1 MSPSLVQIYIHTV
14 FSTKHREPLILPSI
28 EAALYRHIREQLRDV
43 QGSPVLAI
51 NGMPDH
57 LHILFRLD
65 PGRTVREVLHYA
77 KGESSHWVNHSG
89 MLRMPFAWQAG
100 YGAFSV
106 SATGVKDVHS
116 RILGQKELHRTRTY
130 DDECGELFLEERQE
144 SEESVPSMPGHE

>member
-1 MSPSLVQIYIHTV
+1 MPPSLVQIYIHTV

-43 QGSPVLAI
+43 QGSPVLSI

-65 PGRTVREVLHYA
+65 PGRTIREVLHYA

-89 MLRMPFAWQAG
+89 MLRMPFAWQTG

-106 SATGVKDVHS
+106 SASGVKDVCDY
-116 RILGQKELHRTRTY
+116 IVGQKEHHRTRTY
-130 DDECGELFLEERQE
+130 IDECRDLFNDDPRETD
-144 SEESVPSMPGHE
+144 ESVPPMPGNE